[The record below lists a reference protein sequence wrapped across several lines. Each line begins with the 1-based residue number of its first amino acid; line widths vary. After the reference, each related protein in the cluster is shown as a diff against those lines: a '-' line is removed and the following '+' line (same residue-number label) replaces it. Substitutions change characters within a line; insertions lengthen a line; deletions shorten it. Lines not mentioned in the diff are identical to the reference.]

1 VADEELKVKITG
13 DTTGLK
19 GALDKAGGMVTGFS
33 TNISKIGRTATVA
46 GGVVTAAFTKTFLDF
61 TAYETKLVDMAKVT
75 SEPFDQIEA
84 KLGTVDVAL
93 GNSKELMEGYYQVIS
108 AGVKDPV
115 EALGTLTVAAETA
128 KAGHLEQSEAVKGIT
143 KMMAGYE
150 GAISSAAVAADLLFA
165 IEKEG
170 QTTVAEM
177 IPVIGGLAKM
187 SFDVGIGQEA
197 MAAAIAVVS
206 KTAGSGAEAA
216 TQYQAVISGLMKP
229 TTDMSDAFL
238 AIGEK
243 IRGVGEGYKDAEEM
257 IKDLGLVDALKA
269 IQEHSDATGVS
280 IADLFGRKEAM
291 IGFSALGAEGFRT
304 LDATIVSVGEGVGGA
319 KKAFEEWSDTGA
331 ASIDEIKNTFLNF
344 SSEIGKQLAPM
355 VKDLLGKI
363 TEVITKVREW
373 ASANPELF
381 ESLVK
386 GAAIIGG
393 IAAVGGPIMM
403 AVGAITAILS
413 PVGLVVAAVIALG
426 VAWATNFGGIRDITK
441 SVWEFVKGVFDKLV
455 NFISESFERLKK
467 IIDFIKKAVAGIG
480 KAATEGVTVGPETSE
495 GFGVGGTS
503 VGDAIAKAGPPFH
516 ATGIDYVPRKAFYGL
531 DPGEKVLKASEA
543 RAYDQRQTTFS
554 PNIQVTVQ
562 GDGDAGKIKQVVE
575 QALNEAARQYNR
587 RGFEMVPGI
596 G

>member
-1 VADEELKVKITG
+1 MAEESLLVRILG
-13 DTTGLK
+13 DTSGLG
-19 GALDKAGGMVTGFS
+19 GALDKAGGMVNNFGM
-33 TNISKIGRTATVA
+33 KLGQIGKTAAVA
-46 GGVVTAAFTKTFLDF
+46 GGLVTAAFTKTFMDF
-61 TAYETKLVDMAKVT
+61 TAYETKLVDMGKVT
-75 SEPFDQIEA
+75 SEPFEQIEA
-84 KLGTVDVAL
+84 KLGSVDIKL

-128 KAGHLEQSEAVKGIT
+128 KAAHVEQAEVVKGIT
-143 KMMAGYE
+143 KMMEGYE
-150 GAISSAAVAADLLFA
+150 GAITNASEAADLLFA

-170 QTTVAEM
+170 QTNVAEL

-187 SFDVGIGQEA
+187 SSDLNIAQEA
-197 MAAAIAVVS
+197 MGASLAVIT
-206 KTAGSGAEAA
+206 KTAGSTAEAA
-216 TQYQAVISGLMKP
+216 TQYQAVLTGMMKP
-229 TTDMSDAFL
+229 TKDMEAAFL

-243 IRGVGEGYKDAEEM
+243 IRGVGEGYKGAEDM

-269 IQEHSDATGVS
+269 LQEHSDATGVS
-280 IADLFGRKEAM
+280 LADLFGRKEAM
-291 IGFSALGAEGFRT
+291 IGFSALGAEGFKT
-304 LDATIVSVGEGVGGA
+304 LDDTIVSVGEGVGGA

-331 ASIDEIKNTFLNF
+331 ASIDEIKNSFLNF

-355 VKDLLGKI
+355 VKELLGQI

-373 ASANPELF
+373 AKANPELF
-381 ESLVK
+381 ESLIK

-393 IAAVGGPIMM
+393 LAAVGGPIMM
-403 AVGAITAILS
+403 AIGAITALLS

-426 VAWATNFGGIRDITK
+426 AAWATNFLGIRDITK

-467 IIDFIKKAVAGIG
+467 VIDFIKKAVAGIG
-480 KAATEGVTVGPETSE
+480 KAAVEGTTVGPETPT

-503 VGDAIAKAGPPFH
+503 VPTH
-516 ATGIDYVPRKAFYGL
+516 QTGIAYVPKTGL
-531 DPGEKVLKASEA
+531 ALIHKGERVVSAEENKS
-543 RAYDQRQTTFS
+543 YDQSKSYS
-554 PNIQVTVQ
+554 PTVYIIVQ

-575 QALNEAARQYNR
+575 QALEESARQYNR

>member
-1 VADEELKVKITG
+1 MAEESLLVRILG
-13 DTTGLK
+13 DTSGLG
-19 GALDKAGGMVTGFS
+19 GALDKAGGMVNNFGM
-33 TNISKIGRTATVA
+33 KLGQIGKTAAVA
-46 GGVVTAAFTKTFLDF
+46 GGLVTAAFTKTFMDF
-61 TAYETKLVDMAKVT
+61 TAYETKLVDMGKVT
-75 SEPFDQIEA
+75 SEPFEQIEA
-84 KLGTVDVAL
+84 KLGSVDIKL

-128 KAGHLEQSEAVKGIT
+128 KAAHVEQAEVVKGIT
-143 KMMAGYE
+143 KMMEGYE
-150 GAISSAAVAADLLFA
+150 GAITNASEAADLLFA

-170 QTTVAEM
+170 QTNVAEL

-187 SFDVGIGQEA
+187 SSDLNIAQEA
-197 MAAAIAVVS
+197 MGASLAVIT
-206 KTAGSGAEAA
+206 KTAGSTAEAA
-216 TQYQAVISGLMKP
+216 TQYQAVLTGMMKP
-229 TTDMSDAFL
+229 TKDMEAAFL

-243 IRGVGEGYKDAEEM
+243 IRGVGEGYKGAEDM

-269 IQEHSDATGVS
+269 LQEHSDATGVS
-280 IADLFGRKEAM
+280 LADLFGRKEAM
-291 IGFSALGAEGFRT
+291 IGFSALGAEGFKT
-304 LDATIVSVGEGVGGA
+304 LDDTIVSVGEGVGGA

-331 ASIDEIKNTFLNF
+331 ASIDEIKNSFLNF

-355 VKDLLGKI
+355 VKELLGQI

-373 ASANPELF
+373 AKANPELF
-381 ESLVK
+381 ESLIK

-393 IAAVGGPIMM
+393 LAAVGGPIMM
-403 AVGAITAILS
+403 AIGAITALLS

-426 VAWATNFGGIRDITK
+426 AAWATNFLGIRDITK

-467 IIDFIKKAVAGIG
+467 VIDFIKKAVAGIG
-480 KAATEGVTVGPETSE
+480 KAAVEGTTVGPETPT

-503 VGDAIAKAGPPFH
+503 VPTH
-516 ATGIDYVPRKAFYGL
+516 QTGIAYVPKTGL
-531 DPGEKVLKASEA
+531 ALIHKGERVVSAEENKS
-543 RAYDQRQTTFS
+543 YDQSKSYS
-554 PNIQVTVQ
+554 PTVYITVQ

-575 QALNEAARQYNR
+575 QALEESARQYNR

>member
-1 VADEELKVKITG
+1 LAEESLLVRILG
-13 DTTGLK
+13 DTSGLG
-19 GALDKAGGMVTGFS
+19 GALDKAGGMVNNFGM
-33 TNISKIGRTATVA
+33 KLGQIGKTAAVA
-46 GGVVTAAFTKTFLDF
+46 GGLVTAAFTKTFMDF
-61 TAYETKLVDMAKVT
+61 TAYETKLVDMGKVT
-75 SEPFDQIEA
+75 SEPFEQIEA
-84 KLGTVDVAL
+84 KLGSVDIKL

-128 KAGHLEQSEAVKGIT
+128 KAAHVEQAEVVKGIT
-143 KMMAGYE
+143 KMMEGYE
-150 GAISSAAVAADLLFA
+150 GAITNASEAADLLFA

-170 QTTVAEM
+170 QTNVAEL

-187 SFDVGIGQEA
+187 SSDLNIAQEA
-197 MAAAIAVVS
+197 MGASLAVIT
-206 KTAGSGAEAA
+206 KTAGSTAEAA
-216 TQYQAVISGLMKP
+216 TQYQAVLTGMMKP
-229 TTDMSDAFL
+229 TKDMEAAFL

-243 IRGVGEGYKDAEEM
+243 IRGVGEGYKGAEDM

-269 IQEHSDATGVS
+269 LQEHSDATGVS
-280 IADLFGRKEAM
+280 LADLFGRKEAM
-291 IGFSALGAEGFRT
+291 IGFSALGAEGFKT
-304 LDATIVSVGEGVGGA
+304 LDDTIVSVGEGVGGA

-331 ASIDEIKNTFLNF
+331 ASIDEIKNSFLNF

-355 VKDLLGKI
+355 VKELLGQI

-373 ASANPELF
+373 AKANPELF
-381 ESLVK
+381 ESLIK

-393 IAAVGGPIMM
+393 LAAVGGPIMM
-403 AVGAITAILS
+403 AIGAITALLS

-426 VAWATNFGGIRDITK
+426 AAWATNFLGIRDITK

-467 IIDFIKKAVAGIG
+467 VIDFIKKAVAGIG
-480 KAATEGVTVGPETSE
+480 KAAVEGTTVGPETPT

-503 VGDAIAKAGPPFH
+503 VPTH
-516 ATGIDYVPRKAFYGL
+516 QTGIAYVPKTGL
-531 DPGEKVLKASEA
+531 ALIHKGERVVSAEENKS
-543 RAYDQRQTTFS
+543 YDQSKSYS
-554 PNIQVTVQ
+554 PTVYITVQ

-575 QALNEAARQYNR
+575 QALEESARQYNR

>member
-1 VADEELKVKITG
+1 MAEESLLVRILG
-13 DTTGLK
+13 DTSGLG
-19 GALDKAGGMVTGFS
+19 GALDKAGGMVNNFGM
-33 TNISKIGRTATVA
+33 KLGQIGKTAAVA
-46 GGVVTAAFTKTFLDF
+46 GGLVTAAFTKTFMDF
-61 TAYETKLVDMAKVT
+61 TAYETKLVDMGKVT
-75 SEPFDQIEA
+75 SEPFEQIEA
-84 KLGTVDVAL
+84 KLGSVDIKL

-128 KAGHLEQSEAVKGIT
+128 KAAHVEQAEVVKGIT
-143 KMMAGYE
+143 KMMEGYE
-150 GAISSAAVAADLLFA
+150 GAITNASEAADLLFA

-170 QTTVAEM
+170 QTNVAEL

-187 SFDVGIGQEA
+187 SSDLNIAQEA
-197 MAAAIAVVS
+197 MGASLAVIT
-206 KTAGSGAEAA
+206 KTAGSTAEAA
-216 TQYQAVISGLMKP
+216 TQYQAVLTGMMKP
-229 TTDMSDAFL
+229 TKDMEAAFL

-243 IRGVGEGYKDAEEM
+243 IRGVGEGYKGAEDM

-269 IQEHSDATGVS
+269 LQEHSDATGVS
-280 IADLFGRKEAM
+280 LADLFGRKEAM
-291 IGFSALGAEGFRT
+291 IGFSALGAEGFKT
-304 LDATIVSVGEGVGGA
+304 LDDTIVSVGEGVGGA

-331 ASIDEIKNTFLNF
+331 APIDEIKNSFLNF

-355 VKDLLGKI
+355 VKELLGQI

-373 ASANPELF
+373 AKANPELF
-381 ESLVK
+381 ESLIK

-393 IAAVGGPIMM
+393 LAAVGGPIMM
-403 AVGAITAILS
+403 AIGAITALLS

-426 VAWATNFGGIRDITK
+426 AAWATNFLGIRDITK

-467 IIDFIKKAVAGIG
+467 VIDFIKKAVAGIG
-480 KAATEGVTVGPETSE
+480 KAAVEGTTVGPETPT

-503 VGDAIAKAGPPFH
+503 VPTH
-516 ATGIDYVPRKAFYGL
+516 QTGIAYVPKTGL
-531 DPGEKVLKASEA
+531 ALIHKGERVVSAEENKS
-543 RAYDQRQTTFS
+543 YDQSKSYS
-554 PNIQVTVQ
+554 PTVYVTVQ
-562 GDGDAGKIKQVVE
+562 GDGDAGKIKQVVD
-575 QALNEAARQYNR
+575 QALEESARQYNR